1 MLIDSAVIFAEP
13 LVIAASLL
21 AESSNILHPG
31 ADRTADPLIE
41 ISGPD
46 VPIV

>member
-1 MLIDSAVIFAEP
+1 MLIDSAVILAEP

-21 AESSNILHPG
+21 AESSNILQSG
-31 ADRTADPLIE
+31 AASAADPVME

-46 VPIV
+46 VPSV